1 MLSHD
6 NVTWSTKICTEQYQW
21 NNETHLSYL
30 PMCHVAPLM
39 IDGYIIPCCGGTAFI
54 ADKNALKGT
63 LVNVS
68 HSLSKAQNISSKAK
82 DNFFFDYVSRDH
94 FFKFFTDR

>member
-6 NVTWSTKICTEQYQW
+6 NVTWSTQICTEHYQW

-63 LVNVS
+63 LVIFIVYQIQIN
-68 HSLSKAQNISSKAK
+68 
-82 DNFFFDYVSRDH
+82 DNFKLKLQCHYIQL
-94 FFKFFTDR
+94 

>member
-6 NVTWSTKICTEQYQW
+6 NVTWSTQICTEQYQW
-21 NNETHLSYL
+21 NGETHLSYL

-63 LVNVS
+63 LVDLDLIIIRL
-68 HSLSKAQNISSKAK
+68 LSSIIRIKIN
-82 DNFFFDYVSRDH
+82 
-94 FFKFFTDR
+94 TT

>member
-6 NVTWSTKICTEQYQW
+6 NVTWSTKICTEHYQW
-21 NNETHLSYL
+21 NGETHLSYL

-63 LVNVS
+63 LVIFIVNSIQITHVLLIKS
-68 HSLSKAQNISSKAK
+68 N
-82 DNFFFDYVSRDH
+82 
-94 FFKFFTDR
+94 

>member
-6 NVTWSTKICTEQYQW
+6 NVTWSTKICTEHYQW

-63 LVNVS
+63 LVIFIVYQIQINDVYYS
-68 HSLSKAQNISSKAK
+68 
-82 DNFFFDYVSRDH
+82 
-94 FFKFFTDR
+94 

>member
-6 NVTWSTKICTEQYQW
+6 NVTWSTKICTEHYQW
-21 NNETHLSYL
+21 NGETHLSYL

-63 LVNVS
+63 LVIFIVYSIQITHVLLIKSN
-68 HSLSKAQNISSKAK
+68 
-82 DNFFFDYVSRDH
+82 
-94 FFKFFTDR
+94 